1 MLQRISR
8 SLGQSH
14 LPALSRL
21 VNDLY
26 RDAVSWGSR
35 RDQVSLLRKGGV
47 LKPAAWAREGIPGGG
62 AAGGKLRTEQRGGP
76 LGPGEKKP
84 ARGAGCGLTGR
95 AAKDL
100 PGGLGQTSV
109 GTKAGSLWGVL
120 SPKPQGLLS
129 QVWDSSLPGRAK
141 EVRSCWPHAG
151 QPECPTGS
159 CPAASRSWPLRP
171 QPPPLARGPD
181 PAAAREVPHSARSS
195 DRWTLTSATGRRQAG
210 GESQQQRARCRRR
223 PALHPSDCPGP
234 RPRRSFPGRW
244 ARVAL
249 GTAAPPLGSALSGP
263 HLCGLLVAESRDPR
277 PRNRVFYRRQS
288 PPSRPCIKP
297 FRPARPGT
305 SLRES
310 RGAGPLP
317 RGPPPA
323 LCSFERSRDPN
334 TRVHSQA
341 CTPTDTAAR
350 AHAPAHTHTS
360 QVHTLIH
367 TRTHA
372 HHRHTLTLTQSHAGR
387 IGRLTEVG

>member
-14 LPALSRL
+14 LPTLSRL

-26 RDAVSWGSR
+26 RDAVSWGSP

-47 LKPAAWAREGIPGGG
+47 LEPAAWAREGIPGRG
-62 AAGGKLRTEQRGGP
+62 AAGGKLRSEQRGRP

-159 CPAASRSWPLRP
+159 CPAASRSWPL
-171 QPPPLARGPD
+171 
-181 PAAAREVPHSARSS
+181 PAAAPSARPRTRPCRSQGSPALGAELGPVGAYLRHWPAPGRRRKPAAACSLPPPPSAPSQRLSGSPASPFLPREVGARRTRHCSAS
-195 DRWTLTSATGRRQAG
+195 TG
-210 GESQQQRARCRRR
+210 E
-223 PALHPSDCPGP
+223 
-234 RPRRSFPGRW
+234 RSFRGAPLRASSGRK
-244 ARVAL
+244 L
-249 GTAAPPLGSALSGP
+249 GPAPE
-263 HLCGLLVAESRDPR
+263 ESR
-277 PRNRVFYRRQS
+277 FL
-288 PPSRPCIKP
+288 
-297 FRPARPGT
+297 PAPVPT
-305 SLRES
+305 LQTMHK
-310 RGAGPLP
+310 
-317 RGPPPA
+317 A
-323 LCSFERSRDPN
+323 L
-334 TRVHSQA
+334 
-341 CTPTDTAAR
+341 
-350 AHAPAHTHTS
+350 
-360 QVHTLIH
+360 
-367 TRTHA
+367 
-372 HHRHTLTLTQSHAGR
+372 
-387 IGRLTEVG
+387 